1 MKQHLT
7 TADQGKVDAEHLG
20 PEVPLY
26 LEFEPPHAVAL
37 RLLRRARAEELA
49 RALGLI
55 GLGIWRQEAAEV
67 GLHAGPPRLGR
78 TVVVHDKCEAEFG

>member
-1 MKQHLT
+1 MTSSMAVVMDCSSSQVQLHL
-7 TADQGKVDAEHLG
+7 ES
-20 PEVPLY
+20 
-26 LEFEPPHAVAL
+26 EPPHAVAL

-49 RALGLI
+49 RALGLV

-78 TVVVHDKCEAEFG
+78 EADVARQVWSRV